1 MPDLKQHF
9 QRYTKYILYLLSIF
23 VLGWGFTPYPSV
35 FLGLILGTSLSLF
48 NLWLIRTRMERFD
61 RAIDEGKKVRSLG
74 TFSRMASAGVA
85 VLIALEF
92 PEFIHLISTVF
103 GLMMVYFVIM
113 IDYFWQQIILHMKRE
128 ER

>member
-23 VLGWGFTPYPSV
+23 FLGWGFTPYPSV
-35 FLGLILGTSLSLF
+35 FLGLILGSSLSLF
-48 NLWLIRTRMERFD
+48 NLWLIRKRMERFD
-61 RAIDEGKKVRSLG
+61 RALEEGKKVRSLG

-85 VLIALEF
+85 VLIALKF
-92 PEFIHLISTVF
+92 PEFIHLISTVI
-103 GLMMVYFVIM
+103 GLMMVYIVIM
-113 IDYFWQQIILHMKRE
+113 IDYFWQQTILHKKQK

>member
-9 QRYTKYILYLLSIF
+9 QRYTKYIFYLLSIF
-23 VLGWGFTPYPSV
+23 VLGWGFTPYPEV

-48 NLWLIRTRMERFD
+48 NLWLIRKRMERFD

-74 TFSRMASAGVA
+74 TFSRMASAGIA

-113 IDYFWQQIILHMKRE
+113 IDYFWQQIILHKKRE

>member
-9 QRYTKYILYLLSIF
+9 QRYTKYIFYLLSIF
-23 VLGWGFTPYPSV
+23 VLGWGFTPYPEV

-48 NLWLIRTRMERFD
+48 NLWLIRKRMERFD

-74 TFSRMASAGVA
+74 TFSRMASAGIA
-85 VLIALEF
+85 VLIALGF

-113 IDYFWQQIILHMKRE
+113 IDYFWQQIILHKKRE

>member
-23 VLGWGFTPYPSV
+23 VLGWGFTPYPAV
-35 FLGLILGTSLSLF
+35 FLGLIIGSSLSLF
-48 NLWLIRTRMERFD
+48 NLWLIKKRMERFD
-61 RAIDEGKKVRSLG
+61 RALDQGKKVRSLG
-74 TFSRMASAGVA
+74 TFTRMASAGFA

-92 PEFIHLISTVF
+92 PEFIHMISTVI
-103 GLMMVYFVIM
+103 GLMMVYIVIM
-113 IDYFWQQIILHMKRE
+113 IDYFIQQFILSNKRE

>member
-9 QRYTKYILYLLSIF
+9 QRYTKYTLYLLSIF
-23 VLGWGFTPYPSV
+23 VIGWGFTPYPSI

-48 NLWLIRTRMERFD
+48 NLWLIRKRMERFD

-74 TFSRMASAGVA
+74 TFSRMASAGAA
-85 VLIALEF
+85 VLIALEY
-92 PEFIHLISTVF
+92 PEFIHLISTVI
-103 GLMMVYFVIM
+103 GLMMVYFIIM
-113 IDYFWQQIILHMKRE
+113 IDYFWQQTILHKKRE

>member
-23 VLGWGFTPYPSV
+23 VIGWGFTPYPSI

-48 NLWLIRTRMERFD
+48 NLWLIRKRMERFD

-74 TFSRMASAGVA
+74 TFSRMASAGAA

-92 PEFIHLISTVF
+92 PEFIHLISTVI
-103 GLMMVYFVIM
+103 GLMMVYFIIM
-113 IDYFWQQIILHMKRE
+113 IDYFWQQTILHMKRE